1 MYTLNTKIN
10 NYLATWLITMF
21 CIVSIMIIVGGLT
34 RLTDSGLSITE
45 WELFSGFFPPL
56 NKNEWL
62 IYFDLYKKIPEFKLQ
77 NYDMT
82 LQEFKIIFWWEW
94 AHRFLGRLIGIG
106 YILPLIY
113 FSFKIKFSK
122 LINLYF
128 IFLLIC
134 FQGFLGW
141 YMVSSGLVD
150 RIDVSHFRLSAHLLI
165 AFFIL
170 SLIYWNYL
178 NLVNVKKI
186 SCKLNIIIPLSFLIL
201 IFIQISFGAFVSGMD
216 AGKIYNSW
224 PLMGYSYFP
233 NDNNI
238 ENLFQISA
246 LSDPSLVQ
254 FIHRNLAYAIGI
266 FYLIIFYK
274 IYNTWPLM
282 GNTYFPNDNNIS
294 NLFKLSAFN
303 DPSLVQFLHR
313 NLAYL
318 ITIFYLYI
326 FYNIYINKMYNLYK
340 SVIILGF
347 FIFLQIIL
355 GILTILYGA
364 TLYIAAMHQLSSVFL
379 VSASVYFLFLNRKSN

>member
-1 MYTLNTKIN
+1 M
-10 NYLATWLITMF
+10 TM
-21 CIVSIMIIVGGLT
+21 
-34 RLTDSGLSITE
+34 
-45 WELFSGFFPPL
+45 
-56 NKNEWL
+56 N
-62 IYFDLYKKIPEFKLQ
+62 EFKV
-77 NYDMT
+77 
-82 LQEFKIIFWWEW
+82 IFWWEW
-94 AHRFLGRLIGIG
+94 AHRLLGRLIGLGFLI
-106 YILPLIY
+106 PLIY
-113 FSFKIKFSK
+113 FSFKIKFFK
-122 LINLYF
+122 LINLYL

-134 FQGFLGW
+134 LQGLIGW
-141 YMVSSGLVD
+141 YMVMSGLVNN
-150 RIDVSHFRLSAHLLI
+150 IDVSHFRLSVHLVM
-165 AFFIL
+165 AFLIL
-170 SLIYWNYL
+170 SLIFWSYLKIKGNYNKSNKINTL
-178 NLVNVKKI
+178 IPAIFLFLV
-186 SCKLNIIIPLSFLIL
+186 FT
-201 IFIQISFGAFVSGMD
+201 QIVIGAFVSGMD
-216 AGKIYNSW
+216 AG
-224 PLMGYSYFP
+224 
-233 NDNNI
+233 
-238 ENLFQISA
+238 
-246 LSDPSLVQ
+246 
-254 FIHRNLAYAIGI
+254 
-266 FYLIIFYK
+266 K